1 MKGFPRQSPGS
12 LRWRLAAI
20 VALLA
25 ISIALAACFASQGDE
40 PPEGVSDIRLE
51 RDQLTREEAA
61 KPRFEGV
68 VNGIRLYS
76 LSAAPDVQ
84 RKDAC
89 SDAKPEEAEEL
100 TLSDVAGTSME
111 IIPTY
116 LPAGAEEVEPMEPPV
131 ACKGIVVSVQR
142 WWIIRGK
149 GDFFITHRQGEQAIQ
164 IDTSADRV
172 SAATVGGKPAVV
184 VAPLAPDGLGPSAV
198 IVAEDFGLTYVVG
211 LDLPLEETMKIA
223 EGLY

>member
-1 MKGFPRQSPGS
+1 MTKRLVLGVFLAVVVGVGS
-12 LRWRLAAI
+12 FFVAYRLWPDGGRTEA
-20 VALLA
+20 
-25 ISIALAACFASQGDE
+25 Q
-40 PPEGVSDIRLE
+40 PDIMAE
-51 RDQLTREEAA
+51 RDRLMQEEAA

-76 LSAAPDVQ
+76 LASGADVQ
-84 RKDAC
+84 RKDTC

-100 TLSDVAGTSME
+100 TMSDVVGTPME
-111 IIPTY
+111 IVPTY
-116 LPAGAEEVEPMEPPV
+116 LPPGAEEVAPMEPPV

-142 WWIIRGK
+142 WWTMRGK
-149 GDFFITHRQGEQAIQ
+149 GDFFITRRQGEQAMQ

-172 SAATVGGKPAVV
+172 STATVGGKPAVV
-184 VAPLAPDGLGPSAV
+184 VAPLAPDGFGPSVV

-223 EGLY
+223 EGLK